1 MHIKVWMVITFV
13 SMAGFRMCL
22 CYLYHVRQTP
32 NSLLVVKHS
41 QRFSATP
48 LKPWIVAKMEGT
60 IVCGHCTCMAGLG
73 EACSHIAALLFT
85 FEKNSQHQNITTCT
99 PLPCSW
105 LPPSYQAVTYS
116 EIAGIDLTTP
126 QLKRKRSESG
136 DHFFSAAPKNKIT
149 PPSHVEVGTFYKNLF

>member
-1 MHIKVWMVITFV
+1 MKYPDIYNYLIQISSLYTGESLRAYKSLDGYNFCINGWV
-13 SMAGFRMCL
+13 SNVSVLSIPR
-22 CYLYHVRQTP
+22 TP
-32 NSLLVVKHS
+32 DAKLIIGSVMHS
-41 QRFSATP
+41 QRFSVTP

-73 EACSHIAALLFT
+73 EAYSHIAALLFT

-99 PLPCSW
+99 SLPCSW

-126 QLKRKRSESG
+126 QLK
-136 DHFFSAAPKNKIT
+136 
-149 PPSHVEVGTFYKNLF
+149 